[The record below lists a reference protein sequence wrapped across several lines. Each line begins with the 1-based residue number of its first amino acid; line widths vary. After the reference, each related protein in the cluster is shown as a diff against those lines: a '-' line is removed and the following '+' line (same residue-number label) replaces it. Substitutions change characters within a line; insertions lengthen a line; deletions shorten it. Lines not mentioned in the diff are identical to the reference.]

1 MSTKIYTQPLKT
13 NTRRWT
19 DLDLDFVAHPVT
31 KDIIFKTD
39 VEAVKRSIRNLI
51 LTNRYERPFQPD
63 IDGGVTRY
71 LFELATPHT
80 KHDIESAIKT
90 CISNFEPRA
99 EVISVYIGQD
109 TSAGVVLN
117 GDLDRNGFD
126 VTINFRV
133 VNTPDPVTIE
143 LFLERLR

>member
-1 MSTKIYTQPLKT
+1 MSTTIYTKPLKT
-13 NTRRWT
+13 NSRRWS
-19 DLDLDFVAHPVT
+19 DLDLDFKSHPVT

-63 IDGGVTRY
+63 IDGGVTRH
-71 LFELATPHT
+71 LFQLSTPHT
-80 KHDIESAIKT
+80 KHDIKNAVET

-99 EVISVYIGQD
+99 TVISVFVG
-109 TSAGVVLN
+109 
-117 GDLDRNGFD
+117 GDLDKNGFE

-133 VNTPDPVTIE
+133 INTPDPVTIE
-143 LFLERLR
+143 LFLEKLR